1 VFYPEFVCL
10 RTSRRY
16 YRSDLHENF
25 TTDAS
30 SHMEDVVK
38 FWRLKQKR
46 IVYPYPNLSPGW
58 RIYAYNGGGKS
69 HHIAVSWTALEAA
82 SAVNSAALAEDSACF
97 TVEMTA
103 LVVNQAVTTLSQTQR
118 AIKL

>member
-46 IVYPYPNLSPGW
+46 IVYPYPNLSPG
-58 RIYAYNGGGKS
+58 
-69 HHIAVSWTALEAA
+69 
-82 SAVNSAALAEDSACF
+82 
-97 TVEMTA
+97 
-103 LVVNQAVTTLSQTQR
+103 
-118 AIKL
+118 